1 MYRAETITKSLTIGL
16 DIMRKHSVGPKML
29 VERPK
34 PMNNLLMNF
43 EKEKKIKRN
52 GKTNDVMGRL
62 SNMLCFIQT

>member
-43 EKEKKIKRN
+43 EKEKKSEEM
-52 GKTNDVMGRL
+52 GKQM
-62 SNMLCFIQT
+62 M